1 MSRFLPSKLRDFL
14 IIQKRFTA
22 QPGFSNALGLSPHQF
37 LQNNLGLAI
46 TRSTEGVPQ
55 YRYQYVIPD
64 YACVKSLGGK
74 DNEFSTSAILA
85 IFDEFTTLAIVNED
99 PNARPGV
106 SMNLSTNLSPRG
118 MKQLP
123 KAGDALDIFV
133 KFIKIGK
140 TFAFTEVEAQCS
152 ETGMVIATG
161 KHTKFLNSGSI
172 IQKVI
177 LGQTML
183 PIASHVASMLQQND
197 PTETDTISMREILR
211 LDTSKD
217 SADAEM
223 LILRKEL
230 LNPMGSCHGGAI
242 AMAMEQFARK
252 KINGSHK
259 GQSLQNKTLINLNHL
274 QWLTL
279 MFVEI
284 MEERLPMVFCTI
296 FLAMI
301 SIETDHLNSVFNA
314 EK

>member
-1 MSRFLPSKLRDFL
+1 MSRFLPIKLRNFL
-14 IIQKRFTA
+14 ILQKRFTA
-22 QPGFSNALGLSPHQF
+22 QPSFSNALGLSPHQF

-64 YACVKSLGGK
+64 YACVKSFGGK

-161 KHTKFLNSGSI
+161 KHTKFLNAGSL

-230 LNPMGSCHGGAI
+230 LNPMGSCHVRLHSFSALYSKSRI
-242 AMAMEQFARK
+242 TT
-252 KINGSHK
+252 
-259 GQSLQNKTLINLNHL
+259 QNTLFTGWSNCYGYG
-274 QWLTL
+274 T
-279 MFVEI
+279 VCK
-284 MEERLPMVFCTI
+284 EEDKWFTQRTVASKC
-296 FLAMI
+296 
-301 SIETDHLNSVFNA
+301 
-314 EK
+314 